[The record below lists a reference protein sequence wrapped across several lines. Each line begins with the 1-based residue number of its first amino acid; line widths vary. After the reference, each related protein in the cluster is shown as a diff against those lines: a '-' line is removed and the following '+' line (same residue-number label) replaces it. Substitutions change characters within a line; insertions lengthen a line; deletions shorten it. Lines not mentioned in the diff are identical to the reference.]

1 MMHHLLT
8 LVAAHLLHLPA
19 GPGPVLPPVPM
30 AMQQRPRA
38 SVSPADSV
46 DAVELAAVAYTAYL
60 TDLLNLT
67 PTQQRQL
74 ARPTRVQLRQLFTIQ
89 TAPTSRPVAEAAASI
104 VAAHYHQ
111 QLTRVLTASQYGNLV
126 FFGGALEAL
135 PHRRSQ
141 QQVNAYWTRKALAAA
156 PAHYAATDTQ

>member
-1 MMHHLLT
+1 MHHLLT

-60 TDLLNLT
+60 TDLLSLT

-74 ARPTRVQLRQLFTIQ
+74 AQPTRVQLRQLYQLQ
-89 TAPTSRPVAEAAASI
+89 TAPAAGVDANAAATT
-104 VAAHYHQ
+104 VAARYHR
-111 QLTRVLTASQYGNLV
+111 QLAHVLTTSQYGNLV
-126 FFGGALEAL
+126 IFGGALEAL
-135 PHRRSQ
+135 PHRRNQ
-141 QQVNAYWTRKALAAA
+141 QQVNAYWMRKASAAA
-156 PAHYAATDTQ
+156 PARYAAADTQ